1 MVPTRVEQL
10 FQQAKT
16 AVKENQF
23 WQAAEL
29 YTEVLA
35 ETSPQ
40 TDDSDIK
47 EIRLATLRERGRLLG
62 LIGEQVAALYAYEQ
76 YLREAGSGIHAVT
89 ARVAIANQ
97 YRRIGR
103 YEQALTVYQEA
114 LDLSDSL
121 NYPLGRAQSM
131 AGIGGTYALMGH
143 TEKAADKL
151 SQATILYEQ
160 VGDVQG
166 QVRSLNEKGVA
177 YANSGQ
183 FDKAIDVFNISLKLA
198 RQMNR
203 QDRYIITLNNLGECY
218 RHLYDLDQA
227 LAYHQ
232 EALEMAEKGRLRYIE
247 ADIRRNLGLSMREL
261 ERTAEALV
269 YLRQALA
276 ICEETDNLDMELHTL
291 YGLSITE
298 ALNGELELAAEHA
311 QRLYD
316 KSESDNLIGHQARAI
331 YAQGVVAQQHGY
343 PNSAEE
349 LWHRALFLAHETDR
363 RTLLWQIHAGLA
375 DVASNEGLA
384 AVHYRIAGE
393 VLRQIAEPIDD
404 EKLRRTFL
412 NAPPVKRILEKTS
425 IKQ

>member
-1 MVPTRVEQL
+1 MVPTQIEQL

-40 TDDSDIK
+40 TTDSDIK

-76 YLREAGSGIHAVT
+76 YLREAGSGIHAVN
-89 ARVAIANQ
+89 AQVAIAGQ
-97 YRRIGR
+97 CRRIGQ
-103 YEQALTVYQEA
+103 YERALAVYQEA

-121 NYPLGRAQSM
+121 NYTLGRAQALS
-131 AGIGGTYALMGH
+131 GIGGTYAYMGH
-143 TEKAADKL
+143 TDEAAEKL
-151 SQATILYEQ
+151 SQATVLYEQ
-160 VGDVQG
+160 VGDMSG

-177 YANSGQ
+177 YGSSGQ
-183 FDKAIDVFNISLKLA
+183 FDKAIDVFKISLKLA

-218 RHLYDLDQA
+218 RHLYALDQA

-232 EALEMAEKGRLRYIE
+232 EALELAEAGRLRYIE

-261 ERTAEALV
+261 GRMEDALV
-269 YLRQALA
+269 YLREALA
-276 ICEETDNLDMELHTL
+276 ICQETENLDMELHTL

-316 KSESDNLIGHQARAI
+316 QAESGNLVGHKARAI
-331 YAQGVVAQQHGY
+331 YAQGMVAQQHGY
-343 PNSAEE
+343 PHSAEE
-349 LWHRALFLAHETDR
+349 MWQRALFLAHETQR
-363 RTLLWQIHAGLA
+363 RTLLWQIHVGLA
-375 DVASNEGLA
+375 EVADNEGLT

-393 VLRQIAEPIDD
+393 VIHQIADPIDD
-404 EKLRRTFL
+404 KALRETFL
-412 NAPPVKRILEKTS
+412 AAPPIKRILDKS
-425 IKQ
+425 